1 MKDIIRKLCK
11 VLNKKQKQRVMI
23 LGVMIVIGGLLET
36 LSVSMILPIMTA
48 ITQENAMS
56 ENTVVVII
64 CRILHIATLRQF
76 VLVMLIGLA
85 VLFVLKNVYMLLLT
99 YVQHTFITNNQYR
112 TSRDL
117 LEIYLNKPYTF
128 FLNASTGD
136 ILRTIYS
143 DTTSVFSLLLQCLQ
157 ILTEVIVA
165 LCLGV
170 AIFIT
175 DFWMSMV
182 IVFVLGTAMFVTNLI
197 IRKRLTRIG
206 EESRAKQSLMYKSI
220 LQSITSIKDVKVF
233 AKEDSFLKSYKMY
246 GKDYYKLV
254 RDNSVYGSVPK
265 LVVETSCISGIL
277 IYLAV
282 MIIMGRELTSMMPQ
296 LTAFAVAAVRLM
308 PCASRVSTYMANIA
322 YYRPALD
329 YVYDN
334 IDLPKFLMQKEELQ
348 KKLQQNEEEN
358 TKPIKLQQEIMIQD
372 ISFHY
377 PNTEK
382 LIFDHASM
390 TIHKGESI
398 GIVGPSG
405 AGKTTVV
412 DILLGLLDAQEG
424 EILCDGINV
433 KKDYAAW
440 LANIGYI
447 PQSISLIDDTI
458 RANVAF
464 GYIPGSFSEEQ
475 VWKVLEEAQLKEF
488 VEQLPEGL
496 DTKVGER
503 GVRLSGGQR
512 QRIGIARA
520 LFHEPEML
528 ILDEATSALDNDT
541 EAAIMEAI
549 NHFHGKKT
557 LLIIAHRLKTIEK
570 CDLIYKVEDGAIVR
584 DR

>member
-358 TKPIKLQQEIMIQD
+358 TKPIKLQQEIMIQN

>member
-48 ITQENAMS
+48 ITQENAMT

-64 CRILHIATLRQF
+64 CRILHIVTLRQF

-170 AIFIT
+170 AIFVT

-182 IVFVLGTAMFVTNLI
+182 IMLVLGTAMVVTNLI

-206 EESRAKQSLMYKSI
+206 EESRTKQSLMYKSI

-233 AKEDSFLKSYKMY
+233 AKEDSFLESYKMY

-254 RDNSVYGSVPK
+254 RDNSVFGSVPK

-277 IYLAV
+277 IYLAI

-348 KKLQQNEEEN
+348 KKMQQNDEVN
-358 TKPIKLQQEIMIQD
+358 NNPIKLQSEIDIQN
-372 ISFHY
+372 ILFHY

-424 EILCDGINV
+424 EILCDGVNV

-447 PQSISLIDDTI
+447 PQTISLIDDTI

-549 NHFHGKKT
+549 NRFHGKKT